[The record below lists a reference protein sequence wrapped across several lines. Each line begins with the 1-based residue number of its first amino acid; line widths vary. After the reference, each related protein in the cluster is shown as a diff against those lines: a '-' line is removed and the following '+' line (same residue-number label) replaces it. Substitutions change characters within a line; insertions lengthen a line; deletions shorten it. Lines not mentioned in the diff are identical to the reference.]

1 MNKST
6 DIDID
11 IYETLET
18 INVNPNSIETNDD
31 VEFNDLTEVD
41 EFIKADIRHDGEDV
55 MKIYTLPSANVNIFS
70 PQIEIFAP
78 CSAHVDASR
87 TNMSAK
93 QLLQLVLS
101 TNCDIPFII
110 NKNYRSLTDIPST
123 MVDFAME
130 DGHICYSNYDF
141 LIVYY
146 PKTEK
151 IMPYYVPKYR
161 KLVNNSIELR
171 YLIGSTDD
179 KTTFK
184 KGDMIYDYTGQ
195 VPGSHIPKIGYRVT
209 VGFAQFFG
217 YTADDGFVMSAS
229 FAEKA
234 RISYSRKIFL
244 PISKEI
250 IYKKRE
256 NGRYFYHANE
266 KTPKSINHY
275 VKVDN
280 SDSFLREVANTTDKI
295 SKLYGK
301 HVVSE
306 PGGKIVKIKVH
317 KLNKDK
323 SYDMLESEYIYTR
336 GMIEEIVELYE
347 EHSKIKIDL
356 YKQLLLAIPKDQ
368 ALSITNKLFEQYE
381 STSKLPVDIMND
393 MCREFNINQEHVD
406 IVLEIDVLASTNT
419 TRGDKF
425 ANTYAGKG
433 VCSLIIPDHL
443 MPGGV
448 DILFNPLGIFGR
460 NNWGTMFELG
470 LSKII
475 GDIELQVTKNK
486 REETL
491 KRLRFV
497 ADKYIK
503 LFDEDYRSRIHELA
517 DAIESNDNVWTA
529 FKLDYVK
536 HNGLYLFVDTF
547 PGVTFKTFMETFI
560 YEYEN
565 TFKINITKKEKITYS
580 TELMQWM
587 RDKGFLSSVFDKNCL
602 EEVTQEIYIG
612 KSYWIKLYHTSL
624 SKFNALGMSKSYSTQ
639 TGDPSRGAKNGGG
652 QHMSWQTIAAL
663 IGHQAA
669 IDLIK
674 EFYAVKS
681 SAVLDK
687 NNYIQK
693 MIKDGEY
700 IMKDTYYSPTTTT
713 LNCYLAMIF
722 MRYQGF
728 EPAYI
733 DRTIKLIDKE
743 KIILDDDQIELMIE
757 DLSDIETDIQND
769 PDKYDFEEIVVS
781 EETETEIGEEEDVV
795 LRIDDLFEEGCLEDL
810 EDAEIGL
817 ENDLE

>member
-1 MNKST
+1 MG
-6 DIDID
+6 IDID
-11 IYETLET
+11 IYDTLET
-18 INVNPNSIETNDD
+18 KVTSTIDIEPNDD
-31 VEFNDLTEVD
+31 VEFNDITELD
-41 EFIKADIRHDGEDV
+41 EFIRDDIRHDGEDV

-93 QLLQLVLS
+93 QLLQLVIS

-110 NKNYRSLTDIPST
+110 NKNYRSMTDIAST
-123 MVDFAME
+123 MVDFATE
-130 DGHICYSNYDF
+130 DGHVCYSNYEF

-146 PKTEK
+146 PKLGRL
-151 IMPYYVPKYR
+151 MPYYVPKYR
-161 KLVNNSIELR
+161 KLVNNTIVLR
-171 YLIGSTDD
+171 YQIGSTDD
-179 KTTFK
+179 KMVFK
-184 KGDMIYDYTGQ
+184 KGDMLYDYTGQ
-195 VPGSHIPKIGYRVT
+195 VPGSHIPKIGYRVK

-217 YTADDGFVMSAS
+217 YTADDGFVMSES
-229 FAEKA
+229 FAERA

-244 PISKEI
+244 PITKEI
-250 IYKKRE
+250 IYQPRE
-256 NGRYFYHANE
+256 NGRYFYHKDE
-266 KTPKSINHY
+266 KTPKTINNY
-275 VKVDN
+275 IKVDN
-280 SDSFLREVANTTDKI
+280 SDSFLREIANTTTKT

-323 SYDMLESEYIYTR
+323 SYDELESEYIYTR
-336 GMIEEIVELYE
+336 GMIEEIVQLYN
-347 EHSKIKIDL
+347 EHSEIKIDL
-356 YKQLLLAIPKDQ
+356 YKQLLQVIAKDA
-368 ALSITNKLFEQYE
+368 ALEFTNTLFAQYE
-381 STSKLPVDIMND
+381 STSKLPTDIMND
-393 MCREFNINQEHVD
+393 MCREFNINQEHID
-406 IVLEIDVLASTNT
+406 IVLEIEVLASTNT
-419 TRGDKF
+419 TGGDKF

-470 LSKII
+470 ISKILR
-475 GDIELQVTKNK
+475 DLELQVSKNK
-486 REETL
+486 REETI
-491 KRLRFV
+491 KRLRFIS
-497 ADKYIK
+497 DKYIK
-503 LFDEDYRSRIHELA
+503 LFDADYFDKIHDLA
-517 DAIESNDNVWTA
+517 NAIESNDNVWNA

-547 PGVTFKTFMETFI
+547 PGVTFKTFVTDFI
-560 YEYEN
+560 HEYEKQ
-565 TFKINITKKEKITYS
+565 FKINITQKETITYT

-587 RDKGFLSSVFDKNCL
+587 RNKGFLSSVFDKNCV
-602 EEVTQEIYIG
+602 EEVKQEIYIG
-612 KSYWIKLYHTSL
+612 ESYWIKLYHTSL

-652 QHMSWQTIAAL
+652 QHMSWQSIAAL

-733 DRTIKLIDKE
+733 DRTIKLLDRE
-743 KIILDDDQIELMIE
+743 EIILDDDTIGLMIE
-757 DLSDIETDIQND
+757 DLDDIQAD
-769 PDKYDFEEIVVS
+769 ISVAPDKYDFEGIIIPD
-781 EETETEIGEEEDVV
+781 EEEKEIGEEDDVV
-795 LRIDDLFEEGCLEDL
+795 LRIDDLFDEGCLEDI